1 MAWSFADSFDL
12 YATSA
17 DPSLGYWDSSGNSSF
32 GVNGTGRFGG
42 SKAWVSA
49 SISNVQWLVKSSGV
63 NDAVHHI
70 AVAFTTATASGAT
83 SLGHG
88 FTLYDG
94 TTPQCSIMFNRDY
107 SIQLISGAANSGTV
121 LATYPAA
128 WSTINTW
135 YAFEFEV
142 VINNTTGS
150 FKVRKNGNTTDDFTA
165 TGLNTRPVST
175 NNYANKLAIVSG
187 PGGSGFVSTF
197 DDFFWRSDSA
207 AGTWLGDIR
216 CYTRMPA
223 SDQSVTFS
231 RSPGV
236 AQNPGANQVN
246 NTITAGSAS
255 YMPFVAAT
263 SGTLSS
269 ILFTLAL
276 SYTGNLKCTIYA
288 DSGSNRPST
297 PITSATIITNP
308 AAGPIT
314 FNFPTPLAAVQGTT
328 YWIGMVG
335 DTTLAAA
342 INGRSAGNTGYIIAG
357 TYAAFPASNPT
368 GVTAINNTPWIWS
381 LTITPGVN
389 ALLVSEA
396 QQDAAISYVYSSN
409 PGDADFYGIASIAAT
424 PATVIG
430 VTTRAYMQKSDAGTR
445 TSAVQLKSGA
455 STVASPTLTL
465 TPSGWQWAWRMDLV
479 DPATSAAWTAAAV
492 NAAQIG
498 PRVVA

>member
-231 RSPGV
+231 KAP
-236 AQNPGANQVN
+236 P
-246 NTITAGSAS
+246 TITLVGPTQASTAAIAAGTAR
-255 YMPFVAAT
+255 YAVTNFTAT
-263 SGTLSS
+263 ADGAITSVTLS
-269 ILFTLAL
+269 LAAG
-276 SYTGNLKCTIYA
+276 YTGNMKCSIFASLGPGVGAVLGSATPI
-288 DSGSNRPST
+288 SNPVTGSNVFTFPT
-297 PITSATIITNP
+297 PVPVSRGQLIIVGFDSDTSAGTWNISGGILGYTSATSYASFPVSTP
-308 AAGPIT
+308 STTGAATQPICT
-314 FNFPTPLAAVQGTT
+314 
-328 YWIGMVG
+328 
-335 DTTLAAA
+335 AA
-342 INGRSAGNTGYIIAG
+342 ITYGGN
-357 TYAAFPASNPT
+357 YA
-368 GVTAINNTPWIWS
+368 
-381 LTITPGVN
+381 LVN
-389 ALLVSEA
+389 EA
-396 QQDAAISYVYSSN
+396 QQDAAASYVYSSN
-409 PGDADFYGIASIAAT
+409 PGDADFYGIAAIGVT
-424 PATVIG
+424 PATVLG

-445 TSAVQLKSGA
+445 TAAAQLKSGGT
-455 STVASPTLTL
+455 TVASPTLTL
-465 TPSGWQWAWRMDLV
+465 TPSNWQWAWRMDLV